1 MWRGR
6 LFFLCLAL
14 ALLSGCAPG
23 GPVAEAGADAQLP
36 ADKLIAITFDDGP
49 RRNTTERLLD
59 GLQERGA
66 SATFFL
72 IGKQIE
78 GNEDL
83 VRRMQAEGHQ
93 VGSHTWNHVRLQGI
107 SRETLQ
113 REVGRT
119 EETLEAL
126 LGGGPYWLRP
136 PYGAVDAADRELLQ
150 VPMIKWSIDPRDWE
164 KLNTAQVKAAVLE
177 NAAPNQIILLHDIY
191 DTSVDAALEIVD
203 TLQGEG
209 YRFVTVQELLDEYDG
224 KFGNTPG
231 CQTTEDPA
239 QDTLFAAQ
247 QHSHYLYIDLK
258 TTSTVSPHLFGHN
271 LEHTRASIMD
281 GLSAQMIRNR
291 KFAGAAA
298 RNGVALDWEGIGE
311 CVYFA
316 NEHRLPG
323 SNANEAYVCHYAHNG
338 MWRRNECQS
347 QMIQNPIPNQV
358 SGIRQKDLFLQK
370 DRSYP
375 FAVVV
380 KVQQPLDVRVAL
392 TNADGTQ
399 IYAETVFP
407 VQPVLAK
414 EDAQEE
420 VDEWQRFETIL
431 TPGVD
436 DAHAVIS
443 ITYTEQAQLLIGAV
457 SMMPDN
463 HFHTM
468 RRDTVEKLK
477 EIGVRLLRWPGGNF
491 AGEYRWQDMFLH
503 PDRRAPMEGYM
514 ENETQPFTHG
524 YDMHE
529 IDTDDFI
536 ALCREIGAEPF
547 LTINAAWDSPEVCA
561 AWVEYCNGPA
571 ESKYGRLRAQRGH
584 QEPYNVKWWSLGN
597 EMGYGHMEGANT
609 PDGYASLVETHAR
622 AMLKVTPDLKF
633 VSSGPYPNQEWVD
646 VSIKKLAPIAPYV
659 SLHTYNSVHWD
670 FTSPEGM
677 ERCYN
682 EMIRMPIH
690 NLGILRRLHDM
701 LPEKTFISYDEWNLW
716 KTWCRNPSSMEGI
729 FTAQMLHMFMH
740 ESEKQRMP
748 MACYFE
754 PVNEGAMQV
763 HPDHTELTATG
774 QAFALLSRHAGGKL
788 CTVDGVEDFE
798 VVATIDD
805 HHVLTLTMLN
815 LNWQEE
821 TTYSLNKCGTILEN
835 KVLQAENLLPGTP
848 FTENPLMIHVKD
860 DIIKAKLPP
869 RSVACISISLVE

>member
-1 MWRGR
+1 MRCSLVSNKIIQAR
-6 LFFLCLAL
+6 
-14 ALLSGCAPG
+14 
-23 GPVAEAGADAQLP
+23 
-36 ADKLIAITFDDGP
+36 
-49 RRNTTERLLD
+49 ERL
-59 GLQERGA
+59 GLTQQQLA
-66 SATFFL
+66 
-72 IGKQIE
+72 
-78 GNEDL
+78 
-83 VRRMQAEGHQ
+83 
-93 VGSHTWNHVRLQGI
+93 
-107 SRETLQ
+107 
-113 REVGRT
+113 
-119 EETLEAL
+119 
-126 LGGGPYWLRP
+126 
-136 PYGAVDAADRELLQ
+136 
-150 VPMIKWSIDPRDWE
+150 E
-164 KLNTAQVKAAVLE
+164 KLCVTNKAVSKWECGVTLPDISLLVPLCRVLG
-177 NAAPNQIILLHDIY
+177 L
-191 DTSVDAALEIVD
+191 
-203 TLQGEG
+203 
-209 YRFVTVQELLDEYDG
+209 TVQELLDEYDG

-358 SGIRQKDLFLQK
+358 SGIRQKELFLQK

-503 PDRRAPMEGYM
+503 PDRRAPMEGHM

-571 ESKYGRLRAQRGH
+571 ESKYG
-584 QEPYNVKWWSLGN
+584 
-597 EMGYGHMEGANT
+597 
-609 PDGYASLVETHAR
+609 
-622 AMLKVTPDLKF
+622 
-633 VSSGPYPNQEWVD
+633 
-646 VSIKKLAPIAPYV
+646 
-659 SLHTYNSVHWD
+659 
-670 FTSPEGM
+670 
-677 ERCYN
+677 
-682 EMIRMPIH
+682 
-690 NLGILRRLHDM
+690 RLHDM

>member
-1 MWRGR
+1 MRCSLVSSKIIQAR
-6 LFFLCLAL
+6 
-14 ALLSGCAPG
+14 
-23 GPVAEAGADAQLP
+23 
-36 ADKLIAITFDDGP
+36 
-49 RRNTTERLLD
+49 ERL
-59 GLQERGA
+59 GLTQQQLA
-66 SATFFL
+66 
-72 IGKQIE
+72 
-78 GNEDL
+78 
-83 VRRMQAEGHQ
+83 
-93 VGSHTWNHVRLQGI
+93 
-107 SRETLQ
+107 
-113 REVGRT
+113 
-119 EETLEAL
+119 
-126 LGGGPYWLRP
+126 
-136 PYGAVDAADRELLQ
+136 
-150 VPMIKWSIDPRDWE
+150 E
-164 KLNTAQVKAAVLE
+164 KLCVTNKAVSKWECGVTLPDISLLVPLCRVLG
-177 NAAPNQIILLHDIY
+177 L
-191 DTSVDAALEIVD
+191 
-203 TLQGEG
+203 
-209 YRFVTVQELLDEYDG
+209 TVQELLDEYDG
-224 KFGNTPG
+224 KSGNTLG
-231 CQTTEDPA
+231 CQTTEEPA

-247 QHSHYLYIDLK
+247 QHSHYLYINLK
-258 TTSTVSPHLFGHN
+258 TTSTVSPYLFGHN

-347 QMIQNPIPNQV
+347 QMIQNPIPDQV
-358 SGIRQKDLFLQK
+358 SGIRQKELFLQK

-436 DAHAVIS
+436 DAHAAIS

-584 QEPYNVKWWSLGN
+584 QEPY
-597 EMGYGHMEGANT
+597 
-609 PDGYASLVETHAR
+609 
-622 AMLKVTPDLKF
+622 
-633 VSSGPYPNQEWVD
+633 
-646 VSIKKLAPIAPYV
+646 
-659 SLHTYNSVHWD
+659 
-670 FTSPEGM
+670 
-677 ERCYN
+677 
-682 EMIRMPIH
+682 
-690 NLGILRRLHDM
+690 
-701 LPEKTFISYDEWNLW
+701 
-716 KTWCRNPSSMEGI
+716 
-729 FTAQMLHMFMH
+729 
-740 ESEKQRMP
+740 
-748 MACYFE
+748 FE

-798 VVATIDD
+798 AVATIDD

-821 TTYSLNKCGTILEN
+821 TTYSLNKCGTILES

-869 RSVACISISLVE
+869 RSVACIRISLVE

>member
-1 MWRGR
+1 MP
-6 LFFLCLAL
+6 LCRVL
-14 ALLSGCAPG
+14 
-23 GPVAEAGADAQLP
+23 
-36 ADKLIAITFDDGP
+36 
-49 RRNTTERLLD
+49 
-59 GLQERGA
+59 GL
-66 SATFFL
+66 
-72 IGKQIE
+72 
-78 GNEDL
+78 
-83 VRRMQAEGHQ
+83 
-93 VGSHTWNHVRLQGI
+93 
-107 SRETLQ
+107 
-113 REVGRT
+113 
-119 EETLEAL
+119 
-126 LGGGPYWLRP
+126 
-136 PYGAVDAADRELLQ
+136 
-150 VPMIKWSIDPRDWE
+150 
-164 KLNTAQVKAAVLE
+164 
-177 NAAPNQIILLHDIY
+177 
-191 DTSVDAALEIVD
+191 
-203 TLQGEG
+203 
-209 YRFVTVQELLDEYDG
+209 TVQELLDEYDG

-358 SGIRQKDLFLQK
+358 SGIRQKELFLQK

-468 RRDTVEKLK
+468 RRDTVEKLN

-503 PDRRAPMEGYM
+503 PDRRAPMEGHM

-597 EMGYGHMEGANT
+597 EMGYGHMEGANANT

-821 TTYSLNKCGTILEN
+821 TTYSLNKCGTVLEN

>member
-1 MWRGR
+1 
-6 LFFLCLAL
+6 
-14 ALLSGCAPG
+14 
-23 GPVAEAGADAQLP
+23 
-36 ADKLIAITFDDGP
+36 
-49 RRNTTERLLD
+49 
-59 GLQERGA
+59 
-66 SATFFL
+66 
-72 IGKQIE
+72 
-78 GNEDL
+78 
-83 VRRMQAEGHQ
+83 
-93 VGSHTWNHVRLQGI
+93 
-107 SRETLQ
+107 
-113 REVGRT
+113 
-119 EETLEAL
+119 
-126 LGGGPYWLRP
+126 
-136 PYGAVDAADRELLQ
+136 
-150 VPMIKWSIDPRDWE
+150 
-164 KLNTAQVKAAVLE
+164 
-177 NAAPNQIILLHDIY
+177 
-191 DTSVDAALEIVD
+191 
-203 TLQGEG
+203 
-209 YRFVTVQELLDEYDG
+209 
-224 KFGNTPG
+224 
-231 CQTTEDPA
+231 
-239 QDTLFAAQ
+239 
-247 QHSHYLYIDLK
+247 
-258 TTSTVSPHLFGHN
+258 
-271 LEHTRASIMD
+271 
-281 GLSAQMIRNR
+281 
-291 KFAGAAA
+291 
-298 RNGVALDWEGIGE
+298 
-311 CVYFA
+311 
-316 NEHRLPG
+316 
-323 SNANEAYVCHYAHNG
+323 
-338 MWRRNECQS
+338 
-347 QMIQNPIPNQV
+347 
-358 SGIRQKDLFLQK
+358 
-370 DRSYP
+370 
-375 FAVVV
+375 
-380 KVQQPLDVRVAL
+380 VRVAL

-503 PDRRAPMEGYM
+503 PDRRAPMEGHM

-597 EMGYGHMEGANT
+597 EMGYGHMEGANANT

-788 CTVDGVEDFE
+788 CTVDGVEGFE

-821 TTYSLNKCGTILEN
+821 TTYSLNKCGTILES

>member
-1 MWRGR
+1 MP
-6 LFFLCLAL
+6 LCRVL
-14 ALLSGCAPG
+14 
-23 GPVAEAGADAQLP
+23 
-36 ADKLIAITFDDGP
+36 
-49 RRNTTERLLD
+49 
-59 GLQERGA
+59 GL
-66 SATFFL
+66 
-72 IGKQIE
+72 
-78 GNEDL
+78 
-83 VRRMQAEGHQ
+83 
-93 VGSHTWNHVRLQGI
+93 
-107 SRETLQ
+107 
-113 REVGRT
+113 
-119 EETLEAL
+119 
-126 LGGGPYWLRP
+126 
-136 PYGAVDAADRELLQ
+136 
-150 VPMIKWSIDPRDWE
+150 
-164 KLNTAQVKAAVLE
+164 
-177 NAAPNQIILLHDIY
+177 
-191 DTSVDAALEIVD
+191 
-203 TLQGEG
+203 
-209 YRFVTVQELLDEYDG
+209 TVQELLDECDG

-338 MWRRNECQS
+338 MGRRNECQS
-347 QMIQNPIPNQV
+347 QMIQNPISNQV
-358 SGIRQKDLFLQK
+358 SGIRQKELFLQK

-431 TPGVD
+431 TPSVD

-503 PDRRAPMEGYM
+503 PDRRAPMEGHM

-571 ESKYGRLRAQRGH
+571 ESKYG
-584 QEPYNVKWWSLGN
+584 
-597 EMGYGHMEGANT
+597 
-609 PDGYASLVETHAR
+609 
-622 AMLKVTPDLKF
+622 
-633 VSSGPYPNQEWVD
+633 
-646 VSIKKLAPIAPYV
+646 
-659 SLHTYNSVHWD
+659 
-670 FTSPEGM
+670 
-677 ERCYN
+677 
-682 EMIRMPIH
+682 
-690 NLGILRRLHDM
+690 RLHDM

-821 TTYSLNKCGTILEN
+821 TTYSLNKCGTILES